1 MYIDSHAHLDF
12 PDYDSDRELVVQ
24 RAKDAG
30 VERIITI
37 GTNLDASFKAIQIA
51 AWFPEVFAAVGIHP
65 HDAKT
70 ATHETYETLM
80 SLAAAEKVVAIGETG
95 LDFFKEYSRRDEQ
108 EIVFRKHIGLA
119 KEVNLP
125 LIIHDRDAHDAV
137 LRILREENARDTG
150 GVFHCFA
157 GDYAFAGKCL
167 DLGFYISF
175 TGVITFPKAASLR
188 EVAEKAP
195 LDRLLIETD
204 SPFLS
209 PVPYRGRRNEPAY
222 VGNVAK
228 MIAEI
233 RKVPVEEIARCTRE
247 NAEAL
252 FRLPV
257 L

>member
-37 GTNLDASFKAIQIA
+37 GTSLDTSLKAVRIA
-51 AWFPEVFAAVGIHP
+51 ERFPEVFAAVGIHP
-65 HDAKT
+65 HDAKS
-70 ATHETYETLM
+70 AADETFEIIKR
-80 SLAAAEKVVAIGETG
+80 LAAGKKVVAIGETG

-108 EIVFRKHIGLA
+108 EAVFRRHVTLA
-119 KEVNLP
+119 KEVKLP

-137 LRILREENARDTG
+137 LKILQDENAQEAG

-167 DLGFYISF
+167 DSGFYISF
-175 TGVITFPKAASLR
+175 TGVITFPKAESLR
-188 EVAEKAP
+188 EVARKVP
-195 LDRLLIETD
+195 LDRFLIETD

-209 PVPYRGRRNEPAY
+209 PVPYRGKRNEPAHVTY
-222 VGNVAK
+222 VAK
-228 MIAEI
+228 VIADI
-233 RKVPVEEIARCTRE
+233 RKAPIEEIARCAKE
-247 NAEAL
+247 NTEAL

-257 L
+257 P